1 MEASSQYQEK
11 YKSLLINTF
20 KFVVEFLNS
29 HNLRWFCCYGTL
41 LGAVRHKGIIPWD
54 DDIDICMP
62 KEDFE
67 KLRTIKDEIEKDH
80 YKFVTLA
87 DKGYH
92 YAIGQIFDTNTTLW
106 EYEAYPFIKG
116 VYVDIFPL
124 YRTELAGEQLAES
137 KRIFKYRFISTLRT
151 VKQIPFTAF
160 MKSFF
165 IDHDRKWREFIIN
178 LFFYPRYTY
187 KYHYNKFKKYDDQL
201 NMDKGDTVLSYPS
214 WEYGDKDLMDYSYFS
229 DYIEVPFE
237 DFTVRIPVG
246 YHDYLTQIY
255 GDYMTPPPIEK
266 RGPKHDDLRYYI
278 NLNEGLSLAEVKKRM
293 KRGEKKVF

>member
-11 YKSLLINTF
+11 YNSLLINTF
-20 KFVVEFLNS
+20 KYVVEFLNS

-41 LGAVRHKGIIPWD
+41 LGAVRHKGRIPWD

-80 YKFVTLA
+80 YKFVSLA

-106 EYEAYPFIKG
+106 EREVYPFIKG

-124 YRTELAGEQLAES
+124 YRTELAGERLADS
-137 KRIFKYRFISTLRT
+137 KRMFKYRFISTIRT

-160 MKSFF
+160 MRSFF
-165 IDHDRKWREFIIN
+165 IEHDRKWREFIIN
-178 LFFYPRYTY
+178 LLFYPRFTY
-187 KYHYNKFKKYDDQL
+187 KYYYNKFKKYDDQL
-201 NMDKGDTVLSYPS
+201 NMDKGETVLSYPS
-214 WEYGDKDLMDYSYFS
+214 WEYGDKDLMDYRYFS

-246 YHDYLTQIY
+246 YHDYLTKIY

-278 NLNEGLSLAEVKKRM
+278 NLNEGLSLAEVKKRI
-293 KRGEKKVF
+293 KRGEKKVY